1 MTRPPL
7 SAFFGLAVACALGP
21 VLAGCGG
28 GGSTTTVIDKTVTVT
43 QPTTSTATSTS
54 AQTQTSPEE
63 ESPSRTVRLST
74 FRSPT
79 GVIGCVLLDGV
90 ARCDISKRNWSPPPR
105 PASCPDVV
113 DFGQGL
119 EVGRSGPG
127 RFVCAG
133 DTALDPTGTPL
144 AYGTASR
151 FGGFTCVSR
160 STGMTCTDSATG
172 HGFFISIQSYR
183 AF

>member
-1 MTRPPL
+1 MIRPPFCAR
-7 SAFFGLAVACALGP
+7 SGLATLCAASM

-28 GGSTTTVIDKTVTVT
+28 GGSTTTVIDKTITVT
-43 QPTTSTATSTS
+43 QPTTNNATSTS
-54 AQTQTSPEE
+54 AQTKTSPAEE
-63 ESPSRTVRLST
+63 PPSRIVHLST

-90 ARCDISKRNWSPPPR
+90 ARCDISKREWSPPPR
-105 PASCPDVV
+105 PASCPHIV

-151 FGGFTCVSR
+151 FGSFTCVSR
-160 STGMTCTDSATG
+160 STGMTCTDPTTG